1 MFGLPYKIV
10 ASVLVGT
17 AILLAV
23 AFGIALPFNFIM

>member
-10 ASVLVGT
+10 ASILVGT

-23 AFGIALPFNFIM
+23 ALVFAVPMNFVM

>member
-10 ASVLVGT
+10 ASILVGT

-23 AFGIALPFNFIM
+23 ALVIAFPLNLVM